1 MKKHAKMEIQR
12 ASTALTKWS
21 IDFLGLRT
29 LRVSQFSVLQGLL
42 PILAQKLI
50 FVCFGPIEAFL
61 DEILGDWRLGLRI
74 LAQFLLFRCII
85 ASFGQ
90 TLRIPHASQ
99 QVWARFLSFFYVSS
113 PCTIFYNSQTRVRS
127 FQRIRQAPN

>member
-42 PILAQKLI
+42 PILA
-50 FVCFGPIEAFL
+50 
-61 DEILGDWRLGLRI
+61 
-74 LAQFLLFRCII
+74 
-85 ASFGQ
+85 
-90 TLRIPHASQ
+90 
-99 QVWARFLSFFYVSS
+99 
-113 PCTIFYNSQTRVRS
+113 
-127 FQRIRQAPN
+127 